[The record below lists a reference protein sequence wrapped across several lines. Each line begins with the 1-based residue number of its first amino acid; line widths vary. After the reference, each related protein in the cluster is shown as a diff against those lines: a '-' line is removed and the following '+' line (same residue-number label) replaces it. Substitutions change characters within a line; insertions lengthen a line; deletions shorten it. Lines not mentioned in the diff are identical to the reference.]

1 MSKFNNNNYD
11 ELSTREYLEGIFDGR
26 IPVQGSNGMSY
37 VVRNG
42 DDYEMVPA
50 EQFGQTY
57 MDDENVYAPQMVT
70 GTPNFRRKQA
80 EMAARN
86 QQYADAYDNANS
98 LARGLREMDAND
110 WKDVGRKAL
119 LGAEHV
125 VDGATLGAYGIANDY
140 FGGDYERQ
148 NDEMQRLAAENGLGR
163 VYKHG
168 TTILKDAAG
177 GAASGT
183 YGKIAP
189 KINQA
194 IPNIVRRYNRF
205 G

>member
-1 MSKFNNNNYD
+1 MANMSKFNNNNYD
-11 ELSTREYLEGIFDGR
+11 NLSTREYLEGIFDGR
-26 IPVQGSNGMSY
+26 IPVQGSDGMSY

-57 MDDENVYAPQMVT
+57 MDDANVYAPQMVT

-80 EMAARN
+80 EIAARN
-86 QQYADAYDNANS
+86 QQYADTYDDANS
-98 LARGLREMDAND
+98 LAMGLREMDAND
-110 WKDVGRKAL
+110 WNDVGRKAL

-148 NDEMQRLAAENGLGR
+148 NAEMQRLAAENGLGR
-163 VYKHG
+163 VYDDTSRSLRK
-168 TTILKDAAG
+168 TAQMLALK
-177 GAASGT
+177 
-183 YGKIAP
+183 
-189 KINQA
+189 
-194 IPNIVRRYNRF
+194 RF
-205 G
+205 RKA